1 MGRKFT
7 TLALVEGGANK
18 VELEKSFAVLKIYLE
33 EKSEVWFADCAEID
47 DKGKIPAASKTPG
60 VVKDKAIIPFTL
72 EDMEK
77 DIARYENT

>member
-1 MGRKFT
+1 M
-7 TLALVEGGANK
+7 
-18 VELEKSFAVLKIYLE
+18 VLKILFLE
-33 EKSEVWFADCAEID
+33 EKRKVLLADCVEID
-47 DKGKIPAASKTPG
+47 DKGKIPAASKTPGG